1 MIKKLTGLMFALL
14 LNAFTAE
21 AGWEI
26 TMRYSD
32 SDGMIDY
39 ETLKIQD
46 QVLKSSSDE
55 DAFLFNVKTGEL
67 IMLNKNNKTYWKGNI
82 NHFREQYQKAMQVF
96 IDQML
101 ENVPPEQKEMYGQ
114 MMEGMSDIYADP
126 DPEKIKAIDIEVE
139 NAGGATEIAGYT
151 AKKFN
156 IKINGE
162 TVEEIW
168 FSDKLDLSDD
178 LDVSAMADLMN
189 EIRPNIDDKM
199 LYEYTDEY
207 LDLWE
212 QGFPMKSID
221 AEGEV
226 MEVIKV
232 EKKTFDQSEF
242 EIPEAYRQLTIEEML
257 QMQMMQG
264 EEQENGDW

>member
-32 SDGMIDY
+32 SDGIIDY

-46 QVLKSSSDE
+46 QVLKSSSGE
-55 DAFLFNVKTGEL
+55 DVFLFNVKSGEL
-67 IMLNKNNKTYWKGNI
+67 IMLNNSNKTYWKGHI
-82 NHFREQYQKAMQVF
+82 NQFRQQYQKAMQVF

-114 MMEGMSDIYADP
+114 MMEGMSEIYSDP

-139 NAGGATEIAGYT
+139 RAGATTQIAGYNT
-151 AKKFN
+151 TKYV

-162 TVEEIW
+162 TVEELW
-168 FSDKLDLSDD
+168 LSEELDLSDD
-178 LDVSAMADLMN
+178 LDISAMADLMN
-189 EIRPNIDDKM
+189 EIRPNIDDEM

-212 QGFPMKSID
+212 QGYPMKTID

-232 EKKTFDQSEF
+232 EEKAFDDSEF
-242 EIPEAYRQLTIEEML
+242 EIPEAFRQLTIEEML